1 LIISFKK
8 IIKHNRIISITAPS
22 SSSNTSTTTSEFC
35 SYWLV
40 PRQFRRFG
48 LWLENFAC
56 PSISNEILQAEL
68 LILLHYFIWCCRTFQ
83 SLVVEIA
90 WRKNNNNTAVARQ
103 KINGPRNN
111 NNDNNKW

>member
-8 IIKHNRIISITAPS
+8 KNNKTQSYHQHHRAIIIKQHKHH
-22 SSSNTSTTTSEFC
+22 TTSEFC

-56 PSISNEILQAEL
+56 PSSSNEILQAEL
-68 LILLHYFIWCCRTFQ
+68 LILLHYLIWCCRTFQ
-83 SLVVEIA
+83 SLVEIA
-90 WRKNNNNTAVARQ
+90 WRKNNNTAVA
-103 KINGPRNN
+103 PRNN
-111 NNDNNKW
+111 NNVENQWTT